1 MAVCICCTVCLYG
14 ASPSSKTTTRTH
26 HTSNSVTRTHKSP
39 STPVA
44 RGAGAALL
52 RPLSLHDRIA
62 QLIIVRGYGDYP
74 RTEDSEYKK
83 LTRWIRDDHV
93 GGFIVANHI
102 YDGSV
107 VSARPFQMVAF
118 INHMQRVAKT
128 PLLVGADFE
137 HGASMR
143 VAGTAKFPY
152 LMAFGAAHDL
162 TGVHALGAAT
172 AQEAHTLGVNWIFAP
187 DADVNNNPD
196 NPIINV
202 RSYGENPQA
211 VAGAVS
217 AFIEGAHSDPRD
229 YVLVTAKHF
238 PGHGDTSED
247 SHMQMAK
254 LDQPKERIE
263 SVELVPFRAAIE
275 HGVDSIMTAHMSVPA
290 FEPAGIPSTVSR
302 NVLTNLLRDEL
313 GFKGIIV
320 TDAMDMQGIAALYS
334 QGEAAVRAI
343 EAGADVL
350 LMPSDPEACIRALM
364 AAVKSGRISRQRI
377 NTSAEKIMEA
387 KRRVGLFR
395 SRFTSLDQIP
405 DGLEDPAFGKLAQE
419 VADRAVTLVR
429 DDKHLFPI
437 PTSAEGSCLVVMSEG
452 LFSQHGQTLVRILE
466 QRIPQL
472 KTYITHPSTPV
483 DELTAIA
490 TGTGQCKQIY
500 VAAFVTV
507 AAYRGSLGLEGGL
520 NAFMNAIV
528 HGPVPVALVSLGN
541 PYLLR
546 DFPNVAA
553 YAATF
558 STTVTSEEAAAKAM
572 LGDIPITGKMP
583 VSIPGISKVGDGI
596 DVPAKSAKVAMR

>member
-1 MAVCICCTVCLYG
+1 MRA
-14 ASPSSKTTTRTH
+14 
-26 HTSNSVTRTHKSP
+26 
-39 STPVA
+39 
-44 RGAGAALL
+44 
-52 RPLSLHDRIA
+52 
-62 QLIIVRGYGDYP
+62 YGDYP
-74 RTEDSEYKK
+74 RTENSEFKR

-93 GGFIVANHI
+93 GGFIVADRVRN
-102 YDGSV
+102 GSV
-107 VSARPFQMVAF
+107 INAPPFEMVAE
-118 INHMQRVAKT
+118 INHLQRMAKT
-128 PLLVGADFE
+128 PLLVGSDFE

-143 VAGTAKFPY
+143 VADTAKFPY
-152 LMAFGAAHDL
+152 LMAFGAGHDV
-162 TGVHALGAAT
+162 TAVRALGEDT
-172 AQEAHTLGVNWIFAP
+172 AQEARALGVNWIFAP

-202 RSYGENPQA
+202 RSYGEDPQA

-217 AFIEGAHSDPRD
+217 AFIEGAHSDPHQ

-254 LDQPKERIE
+254 LDQPKQRIE
-263 SVELVPFRAAIE
+263 SVELVPFRAAIA
-275 HGVDSIMTAHMSVPA
+275 HGVDAVMTAHMSVPA
-290 FEPAGIPSTVSR
+290 FEPAGIPSTVSH
-302 NVLTNLLRDEL
+302 NVLTGLLRDEL

-320 TDAMDMQGIAALYS
+320 TDAMDMQGLTALYS
-334 QGEAAVRAI
+334 PGDAAVRAI

-350 LMPSDPEACIRALM
+350 LMPPDPEACIRALM
-364 AAVKSGRISRQRI
+364 AAVKSGRISHQRI
-377 NTSAEKIMEA
+377 NNSAAKIMAA
-387 KRRVGLFR
+387 KQRVGLFR
-395 SRFTSLDQIP
+395 GRYTSLDQIT
-405 DGLEDPAFGKLAQE
+405 DRLDDPSFGKLAQD

-437 PTSAEGSCLVVMSEG
+437 PTPADGSCLVVMSEG
-452 LFSQHGQTLVRILE
+452 LFSQRGETMQRILQ

-472 KTYITHPSTPV
+472 KTYLVHPETPA

-507 AAYRGSLGLEGGL
+507 AAYRGSVGLEGGL
-520 NAFMNAIV
+520 SAFMNALV

-546 DFPNVAA
+546 DYPTVAA

-572 LGDIPITGKMP
+572 LGDIAITGKMP
-583 VSIPGISKVGDGI
+583 VSIPGIAKVGDGI
-596 DVPAKSAKVAMR
+596 DVPAKTAKVAINHPH